1 MAALTAERSTFRA
14 GSEMTAVPPIVGLKV
29 KTGIKIWKGSLV
41 ATDATG
47 FAIAGAGIAAT
58 GLKLWG
64 VAEQT
69 VDNTAGASGA
79 LTVNVRQGVFGFANL
94 GGDPVAQADIGAGI
108 FCDDDQTIRKT
119 SNTSTRS
126 PVGTFMGFAD
136 DGVTAMVRV
145 GNFSQTGV

>member
-1 MAALTAERSTFRA
+1 MAALTAERSVSRA
-14 GSEMTAVPPIVGLKV
+14 GAEMTGTPPVVPLKV

-58 GLKLWG
+58 GLILWG

-79 LTVNVRQGVFGFANL
+79 LTVHVRQGVFPFTNL
-94 GGDPVAQADIGAGI
+94 GGDAVAQADIGKGV

-126 PVGTFMGFAD
+126 NVGVFMGFAD
-136 DGVTAMVRV
+136 DGTSALVRV
-145 GNFSQTGV
+145 GILSQTGV